1 MVNIHIR
8 NIPDGVAETIRVLA
22 AKAGKSRNDYVVDL
36 LTAITT
42 DTDVLLLGFV
52 QLDIPGDI
60 TDCSECGQPM
70 RSVYVGLYSDGRVGD
85 PVCFVCA
92 DEYA

>member
-1 MVNIHIR
+1 MANIHIR
-8 NIPDGVAETIRVLA
+8 DVPDDVAATIKLLA

-36 LTAITT
+36 LTARAT
-42 DTDVLLLGFV
+42 DVDVLLLGFV

-60 TDCSECGQPM
+60 EDCEECGQPM
-70 RSVYVGLYSDGRVGD
+70 SSVYVGLYSDGRVGD

-92 DEYA
+92 DKYA